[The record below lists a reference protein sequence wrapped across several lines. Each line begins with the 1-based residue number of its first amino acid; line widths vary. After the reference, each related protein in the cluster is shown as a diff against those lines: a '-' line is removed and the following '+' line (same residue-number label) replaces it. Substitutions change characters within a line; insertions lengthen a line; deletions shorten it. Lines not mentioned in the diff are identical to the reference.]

1 MTYKEI
7 VTYIEEIPRFTRKHS
22 LDHTREMLLF
32 LGNPQNGK
40 KIIHVAGTNGKGSV
54 CAYLDAM
61 LRAEG
66 KSTGLFTSP
75 HLVKMNERIVLNGK
89 QISDEDF
96 CEVFEETMQAVRRM
110 QDAGLEHPTFFE
122 FLFAMAMKAYDR
134 AEMEYIVL
142 ETGLGGRLDA
152 TSSVEPVACVITS
165 IGLDHMEYL
174 GDTVEQI
181 AGEKAGII
189 RPEVPVFFAQTAPGS
204 DSVIEKTAEKEGCFC
219 KKIGKDAY
227 EILGIEDKHIAFS
240 CLNDYYGT
248 TTWKLNNIGLY
259 QPHNALLAME
269 VMRGLF
275 GENGHPH
282 LWKEALEAVRWRGRM
297 EEVLPGV
304 YVDGAHNISAV
315 KAFAETVEKAG
326 FADAVLFSAVRDK
339 DYEEMIK
346 YLCEHTEAACYIVTQ
361 IEDARGT
368 RADELGVVFRKYTD
382 KPVRVIGSVKDAFE
396 YAVSSRRGG
405 NVYCLGSLYLTG
417 MIEGYLGSREN
428 QIRGGR

>member
-134 AEMEYIVL
+134 AGMEYIVL

-204 DSVIEKTAEKEGCFC
+204 DSVIDKTADRK
-219 KKIGKDAY
+219 
-227 EILGIEDKHIAFS
+227 S
-240 CLNDYYGT
+240 
-248 TTWKLNNIGLY
+248 
-259 QPHNALLAME
+259 
-269 VMRGLF
+269 
-275 GENGHPH
+275 
-282 LWKEALEAVRWRGRM
+282 
-297 EEVLPGV
+297 
-304 YVDGAHNISAV
+304 
-315 KAFAETVEKAG
+315 
-326 FADAVLFSAVRDK
+326 
-339 DYEEMIK
+339 
-346 YLCEHTEAACYIVTQ
+346 
-361 IEDARGT
+361 
-368 RADELGVVFRKYTD
+368 VV
-382 KPVRVIGSVKDAFE
+382 
-396 YAVSSRRGG
+396 
-405 NVYCLGSLYLTG
+405 
-417 MIEGYLGSREN
+417 
-428 QIRGGR
+428 

>member
-22 LDHTREMLLF
+22 LAHTREMLLF

-89 QISDEDF
+89 QIGDEDF

-134 AEMEYIVL
+134 AGMEYIVL

-189 RPEVPVFFAQTAPGS
+189 RPEVPVFFAQTAPES